1 MSSSTAGQKL
11 SGCFSSPSLQPCDTE
26 TAVPDALVTRKLS
39 KAFNGCLALDDVSIR
54 VQEGEMVALLGASGS
69 GKSTLLRHIP
79 GFVTATSGDVDVL
92 GSPVQLEGK
101 LVSGANEIRS
111 RVGFVFQQFNL
122 VNRLPVITNVL
133 VGQLHRTP
141 WWRSLL
147 MRFSIAQ
154 RREAIEALAAM
165 GIEDTAWRRA
175 STLSGGQQQRAA
187 LARCLVQG
195 ARLILADEPIA
206 SLDPESSRRVMEL
219 LQSLNRQRGCTVLV
233 SLHQVDF
240 AIRYCERTIALNAGR
255 VVFDG
260 PSSSLTPELLAML
273 YGSSAWELFAPASD
287 SALSTSFGQ
296 QQLAAAFRS

>member
-1 MSSSTAGQKL
+1 M
-11 SGCFSSPSLQPCDTE
+11 
-26 TAVPDALVTRKLS
+26 PDALVTRNLS
-39 KAFNGCLALDDVSIR
+39 KSFEGCLALDGVSIR
-54 VQEGEMVALLGASGS
+54 IREGEMVALLGASGS

-79 GFVTATSGDVDVL
+79 GFLTATGGDVEVL
-92 GSPVQLEGK
+92 GTPVQVDGK
-101 LVSGANEIRS
+101 LVGSANAIRS

-133 VGQLHRTP
+133 VGQLYRTP

-147 MRFSIAQ
+147 MRFAPEQ
-154 RREAIEALAAM
+154 RRQAIEALAAM
-165 GIEDTAWRRA
+165 GIEETAWRRA

-219 LQSLNRQRGCTVLV
+219 LQSLNRQHGCTVLV

-260 PSSSLTPELLAML
+260 PSSTLTPQRLATL
-273 YGSSAWELFAPASD
+273 YGSSAWELFAPGSGSV
-287 SALSTSFGQ
+287 SAMSFQ
-296 QQLAAAFRS
+296 QQPLATAFRS

>member
-1 MSSSTAGQKL
+1 MEAT
-11 SGCFSSPSLQPCDTE
+11 
-26 TAVPDALVTRKLS
+26 VPDALVTRDLS
-39 KAFNGCLALDDVSIR
+39 KSFDGCLALDGVSIR
-54 VQEGEMVALLGASGS
+54 VREGEMVALLGASGS

-79 GFVTATSGDVDVL
+79 GFITATGGDVEVL
-92 GSPVQLEGK
+92 GTPVQVAGK
-101 LVSGANEIRS
+101 LVCRANEVRS

-122 VNRLPVITNVL
+122 VNRLPVIINVL

-147 MRFSIAQ
+147 MRFTPGQ
-154 RREAIEALAAM
+154 RRQAIEALAAM

-219 LQSLNRQRGCTVLV
+219 LQSLNRQHGCTVLV

-240 AIRYCERTIALNAGR
+240 AIRYCERTIALNAGK

-260 PSSSLTPELLAML
+260 PSSALTPELLATL
-273 YGSSAWELFAPASD
+273 YGSSAWELFAPRSEGAPEMAFRQRTLAS
-287 SALSTSFGQ
+287 
-296 QQLAAAFRS
+296 AFRS